1 LTNDF
6 VRSQGGFVS
15 QIILYQGG
23 CGIVLTTDSRAVR
36 FTESGE
42 PRYFTISKLYPLRA
56 TILLATVGAGYG
68 HSLCRAFQ
76 MRVQQMRL
84 ARGEDI
90 IDLAFPFFRDAV
102 QAHPTDASEQKGDP
116 ELQKVYFIIA
126 GTITGN
132 PDNPLGFAVYAAEH
146 GADPL
151 HPLST
156 GHFVCIPRQLSLERR
171 LLQLTPGEVSWEQV
185 EELCTNFLVRLASSS
200 EDIGAPFIVSRISTG
215 GIHNRI
221 VEASTAQVP

>member
-1 LTNDF
+1 
-6 VRSQGGFVS
+6 VS
-15 QIILYQGG
+15 QIILYQGA
-23 CGIVLTTDSRAVR
+23 CGIVLTTDSRAVH

-42 PRYFTISKLYPLRA
+42 PRYFTISKLYPLGA

-84 ARGEDI
+84 TRGEDV

-102 QAHPTDASEQKGDP
+102 QAHPNDGEQEGDP

-146 GADPL
+146 AADPL

-171 LLQLTPGEVSWEQV
+171 LLTLTPGEVSCEQV

-215 GIHNRI
+215 GIHTRT
-221 VEASTAQVP
+221 VEASAAQEP

>member
-1 LTNDF
+1 M
-6 VRSQGGFVS
+6 S
-15 QIILYQGG
+15 QIILYQGA
-23 CGIVLTTDSRAVR
+23 CGIVLTTDSRAVH

-42 PRYFTISKLYPLRA
+42 PRYFTISKLYPLGA

-84 ARGEDI
+84 TRGEDV

-102 QAHPTDASEQKGDP
+102 QAHPNDGEQEGDP

-146 GADPL
+146 AADPL

-171 LLQLTPGEVSWEQV
+171 LLTLTPGEVSCEQV

-215 GIHNRI
+215 GIHTRT
-221 VEASTAQVP
+221 VEASAAQEP